1 MTTSAASTA
10 DPGRVTSEIRDGV
23 ATIGFHHPKGNSLPA
38 ALLRNLAAEVT
49 ALGRTPS
56 ARVIVLRSEGT
67 GPFCAGASF
76 DELRSIGDPEA
87 GREFFM
93 GFARLI
99 LAMRDAPK
107 FVLARI
113 QGRTVGGGVG
123 VAAAADYAVALD
135 SASVRLSELAVGIGP
150 FVVGPVIEKKIG
162 LAAFQALAVDASEW
176 RDAAWAARVGLF
188 ARVVPSI
195 AELDSVVDALARRLA
210 ASNPEA
216 MERMK
221 AIFWEGT
228 EHWERL
234 LADRAQMSGTLV
246 LSDFTRNAIAAFAAR

>member
-1 MTTSAASTA
+1 
-10 DPGRVTSEIRDGV
+10 
-23 ATIGFHHPKGNSLPA
+23 
-38 ALLRNLAAEVT
+38 
-49 ALGRTPS
+49 
-56 ARVIVLRSEGT
+56 
-67 GPFCAGASF
+67 
-76 DELRSIGDPEA
+76 
-87 GREFFM
+87 
-93 GFARLI
+93 
-99 LAMRDAPK
+99 MRDAPK

-123 VAAAADYAVALD
+123 VAAAADHAVALE

-188 ARVVPSI
+188 ARVVPSL
-195 AELDSVVDALARRLA
+195 AELDGVVDGLAHRLA

-234 LADRAQMSGTLV
+234 LAERAAMSGTLV
-246 LSDFTRNAIAAFAAR
+246 LSEFTRSAIAAFAAR